1 MKSIVAIQLKRIGD
15 LILTLP
21 ALEALRK
28 AYPAARISLVID
40 GDTAGL
46 APAIRCVDEV
56 LVYKK
61 NALNLRTFSALIF
74 ARHDAALDFTGTD
87 RSALLTLLTQAT
99 RRVAFQWAEKNA
111 FRSRS
116 YTRFID
122 SPVRDQHTVDHYLDL
137 LAGVDVAPAP
147 AELHLDLPDSAR
159 SHVLDSSYIVIH
171 AGAAR
176 AEKYW
181 QPERWA
187 AVIDYCQNEMKL
199 PCVLIGGRSEM
210 EQQAIREIREKT
222 ESSFID
228 MSGKLSLLESAAL
241 IADAQLF
248 IGIDSGPSH
257 LAAAAQTPQ
266 ITLFGSTNPFH
277 WRARHAKSIVLQGG
291 KPNPLTIFDSHSTPG
306 DLNALSTQEV
316 IHAINLLLPIP

>member
-28 AYPAARISLVID
+28 AYPAARITLVID
-40 GDTAGL
+40 GGTAEL
-46 APAIRCVDEV
+46 APAIRCVDRV

-61 NALNLRTFSALIF
+61 NSLNPGTFFRLIF
-74 ARHDAALDFTGTD
+74 ARHDAVLDFTGTD
-87 RSALLTLLTQAT
+87 RSALLTSLTRAT
-99 RRVAFQWAEKNA
+99 RRVAFQWAEKNSL
-111 FRSRS
+111 RSRS
-116 YTRFID
+116 YTQFIE
-122 SPVRDQHTVDHYLDL
+122 SPVREKHTIDHYLDL
-137 LAGVDVAPAP
+137 LAGVDVTPTP
-147 AELHLDLPDSAR
+147 AELHLYLPDSAR
-159 SHVLDSSYIVIH
+159 SLVLDSSYIVMH

-187 AVIDYCQNEMKL
+187 AVIDHCQNEMKL
-199 PCVLIGGRSEM
+199 PCVLIGGHSEM

-222 ESSFID
+222 RSSFID
-228 MSGKLSLLESAAL
+228 MSGKLSLLESAAW
-241 IADAQLF
+241 IKNAKLF

-257 LAAAAQTPQ
+257 LAAASRTPQ
-266 ITLFGSTNPFH
+266 ITLFGPTNPFH
-277 WRARHAKSIVLQGG
+277 WRALHVGSIVLQGG
-291 KPNPLTIFDSHSTPG
+291 KQNPLARFDSHSTPG

-316 IHAINLLLPIP
+316 IHAINLLLPNP